1 MPTVK
6 ERLQEDWK
14 TALKAKDK
22 FKANVISTAK
32 SAILLVEKTDGITAD
47 DALAIEILAKEV
59 KQRRE
64 AMLEFEKGNR
74 QDLVDQ
80 SKAEIE
86 ILLNYLP
93 QQLSEGEI
101 RQIIEESAIEAG
113 ASSIKDMGKVMSIV
127 RPKTLGRADGKLVSQ
142 IVKEYLTK
150 KNSSSS
156 FYCFV

>member
-113 ASSIKDMGKVMSIV
+113 ASSIKDMGKVMAIV
-127 RPKTLGRADGKLVSQ
+127 RPKTLGLSL
-142 IVKEYLTK
+142 IHI
-150 KNSSSS
+150 
-156 FYCFV
+156 